1 MILQNLSYHGAWVAI
16 EVERNCHRRIWAAL
30 ALCLAVANQVF
41 GQPLLSNQS
50 LDNFDA
56 SQSPNLDNGV
66 SSDINNR
73 NIVVGWYDFG
83 SPAMTKPY
91 VWRNQRWPSGRTIAL
106 LPDLTGISYG
116 YGLARGIRNGPNP
129 TIVGQQRNGG
139 GVYRAVR
146 WVTTDGVNYTCQD
159 LQAAPFNWEGN
170 ATSINDSNT
179 VVGEVRVGSA
189 SGPIHAFRFSSGTLT
204 PLFPG
209 ADTRTS
215 IATAINGGGR
225 ICGSVDI
232 GPANPNDKAFYWDGT
247 VQNLPQNSGGPYVS
261 SQAFGINSDNDIV
274 GRVNDGTG
282 WRACLWTWNG
292 LTYDNPVLLASYGSA
307 ARDINDSNTIV
318 GESDGRGFLYEAGV
332 LYDVNALGLGG
343 FNGMITGLNAVNDRF
358 ADGHRLHAIAGAGML
373 VNGSFRSSVL
383 RWAKG
388 DLEIEPVHGAI
399 GSVSITTPVVAPLGS
414 TAGTYS
420 FTYRGS
426 EGEEMT
432 DYRGSET
439 DVTLAVD
446 ATSGV
451 SIDGGGA
458 ERTYTVG
465 ADDSALDFT
474 ISNTDWTAYG
484 KTVTV
489 TGISSGYWDGSATF
503 VINNPVPS
511 ITSISPTS
519 ATIGSSDIT
528 LTVNGSN
535 FSPSSKVRWN
545 GVDIPVLS
553 IAETQI
559 QALVSADKLTSA
571 GEYSVRVFN
580 PTPAGGG
587 SSPLPFTVTGR
598 VISGHLD
605 LEGYS
610 GSTDGLPVE
619 IEIRAVGGSTALVS
633 QTVALD
639 ASSNYTLTADIA
651 AGNYDV
657 LAKGPHWLRKRRM
670 NQSVTGSSTTGVN
683 LSLFGGDCNG
693 DNVVDI
699 ADYAQLSAA
708 YGSALGDS
716 NYDPDADL
724 PGDESVDIAD
734 FALVSSNWNREGEE

>member
-1 MILQNLSYHGAWVAI
+1 MISQNLSYHGGWVAI
-16 EVERNCHRRIWAAL
+16 EVERNCHRRIWVAL
-30 ALCLAVANQVF
+30 ALCASVATQAF

-56 SQSPNLDNGV
+56 SQNPNLDNGV
-66 SSDINNR
+66 SSDVNNR
-73 NIVVGWYDFG
+73 NIVVGWYEFG
-83 SPAMTKPY
+83 SSAVTKPY
-91 VWRNQRWPSGRTIAL
+91 VWRNQPWPSGRTIAL
-106 LPDLTGISYG
+106 LPDLSGISYG
-116 YGLARGIRNGPNP
+116 YGLARGIRNGVNP
-129 TIVGQQRNGG
+129 AIVGQQRNSG

-146 WVTTDGVNYTCQD
+146 WTTTDGVNYTCQD

-170 ATSINDSNT
+170 ATSINDSST
-179 VVGEVRVGSA
+179 TIGEVRVGSA
-189 SGPIHAFRFSSGTLT
+189 SGPVHAFRFSSGTLT

-209 ADTRTS
+209 ADTRDS

-225 ICGSVDI
+225 ICGNVDI

-247 VQNLPQNSGGPYVS
+247 VQNLPQNSGGPYVA

-292 LTYDNPVLLASYGSA
+292 LTYDNPVLLAPYGSA
-307 ARDINDSNTIV
+307 ARDINDADTIV
-318 GESDGRGFLYEAGV
+318 GEANGHGFLYQTGV
-332 LYDVNALGLGG
+332 LYDANSLGLGG
-343 FNGMITGLNAVNDRF
+343 FNGAITGLNAINDRL
-358 ADGHRLHAIAGAGML
+358 ADGVRLTAL
-373 VNGSFRSSVL
+373 VGSGVRTGGWTRSIIS
-383 RWAKG
+383 RWAAG
-388 DLEIEPVHGAI
+388 DLEIVPTHGAI

-426 EGEEMT
+426 EGEDT
-432 DYRGSET
+432 ADYRGS
-439 DVTLAVD
+439 DAAVTLFVD

-458 ERTYTVG
+458 EQTYTVG
-465 ADDSALDFT
+465 ADDSALGFT

-489 TGISSGYWDGSATF
+489 TGFSSGYFDGIATF

-511 ITSISPTS
+511 ITSISPNS
-519 ATIGSSDIT
+519 ATMGSGATT

-545 GVDIPVLS
+545 GVDVPVLS

-559 QALVSADKLTSA
+559 QAQVSADKLAAA

-580 PTPAGGG
+580 PIPAGGN

-619 IEIRAVGGSTALVS
+619 IEIRAVGGSTAIVS
-633 QTVALD
+633 QTVSLD

-657 LAKGPHWLRKRRM
+657 LAKGPHWLRKRRP
-670 NQSVTGSSTTGVN
+670 NQALTGSSTTGVN
-683 LSLFGGDCNG
+683 LSLYGGDCNG

-708 YGSALGDS
+708 YGSVLGDS

-724 PGDESVDIAD
+724 TGDESVDIAD